1 VTSQKKKWTVNKIS
15 NSVRKEIENLD
26 LKLQEEIIKNF
37 ECLEYNPFLGD
48 VKKVKGKKNIY
59 RKRIGEYRFYFKTIP
74 QLNNI
79 HILLFNY
86 RGKIKDKTIQRLK

>member
-1 VTSQKKKWTVNKIS
+1 VTSPKKKWTVSKIA

-26 LKLQEEIIKNF
+26 LKLKEEIIKNF

-59 RKRIGEYRFYFKTIP
+59 RKRIGEYRFYFRTIP

-79 HILLFNY
+79 HILLFKY
-86 RGKIKDKTIQRLK
+86 RGKIKAKTIQRLK

>member
-1 VTSQKKKWTVNKIS
+1 VTSQEKKWTVSKIA
-15 NSVRKEIENLD
+15 NSVKKEIENLD

-48 VKKVKGKKNIY
+48 VKKIKGKKNIY